1 MGKKAHTNTVLSKG
15 GVEEEDRQFSFL
27 LFVLSQKSPFLHLF
41 CVPGKKEG
49 DEMMERRR
57 RGGTK
62 KDPKKKIRKKDREKI
77 RCLFRV

>member
-1 MGKKAHTNTVLSKG
+1 MGKKAHYTLLSKG

-62 KDPKKKIRKKDREKI
+62 KDPKKRSEKKIEKK
-77 RCLFRV
+77 